1 MDLAGTG
8 RMGEAY
14 AMRGPGQEIFH
25 DGAGLC
31 LQGNRRPAFRKISE
45 VSKLGERFLNLTS
58 EEELR
63 KDLYRLALGKCDA
76 PPFRKE
82 VVEEARRSWLEY
94 LAEGTGASLDDLKTV
109 EPRQPFMLAAL
120 GAHLSVRGQGE
131 MEKV

>member
-45 VSKLGERFLNLTS
+45 VSKLGRKVLEFD
-58 EEELR
+58 LR
-63 KDLYRLALGKCDA
+63 
-76 PPFRKE
+76 
-82 VVEEARRSWLEY
+82 RR
-94 LAEGTGASLDDLKTV
+94 AEKGPV
-109 EPRQPFMLAAL
+109 
-120 GAHLSVRGQGE
+120 
-131 MEKV
+131 